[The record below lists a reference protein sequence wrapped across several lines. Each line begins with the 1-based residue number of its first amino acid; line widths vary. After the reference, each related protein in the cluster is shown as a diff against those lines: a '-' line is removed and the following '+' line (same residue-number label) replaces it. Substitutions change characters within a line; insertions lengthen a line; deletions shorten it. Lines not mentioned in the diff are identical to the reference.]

1 MKTIVKKERAEDL
14 GMTADELLQRQGS
27 CFCSNRELL
36 EIHQDIPFEPQIA
49 FKSST
54 CVAAAVDLREMFHDG
69 IARLLTRKSRMP
81 ISKRCSYTDADWHTW
96 EGAIG

>member
-1 MKTIVKKERAEDL
+1 VSGAQVKTIVKKERAEDL

-27 CFCSNRELL
+27 CFCSNRVLL

-54 CVAAAVDLREMFHDG
+54 CVAAAVDLREMFHD
-69 IARLLTRKSRMP
+69 AHREAADKKVSHAHLKKVQLH
-81 ISKRCSYTDADWHTW
+81 RC
-96 EGAIG
+96 